1 MKNRDHFSLCA
12 KRLSGEI
19 SAEEN
24 AALDEWLA
32 LSPDNRKRMEEMT
45 AAWRVSEPGPLPVK
59 PDAVSGWRVLEQ
71 SLGLA
76 SAPATVRS
84 RTVRNRPA
92 WLSFIQAPRARI
104 AWACL
109 GLSALALI
117 SFLTLQTRTFS
128 DPIRILESPNRQRL
142 EVVLSDGSRVR
153 LNSGSR
159 LSYPARFTG
168 DERTVS
174 LSGQAFFDV
183 AHGSKPFVVVTADAK
198 ATVLGTRFDVRA
210 REGATRLV
218 VQQGRVAFSSK
229 RPDGTVILTRNRMS
243 RSCPDG
249 GVSEPESVDADHLL
263 GWLDGKLVFD
273 RAPVPEVL
281 AEIGRTFDVTVDLD
295 DAALAKRTVTADFEH
310 PSLETVL
317 SSLCLSL
324 DASFTRTAGRYVIRK
339 GRHG

>member
-1 MKNRDHFSLCA
+1 MKHWDYFSLCA

-24 AALDEWLA
+24 AALDEWLS
-32 LSPDNRKRMEEMT
+32 LSPDNRKRMEEIT
-45 AAWRVSEPGPLPVK
+45 AAWRLSEPGSLPVT
-59 PDAVSGWRVLEQ
+59 PDAESGWRVLEQ

-84 RTVRNRPA
+84 RTVGIRPA
-92 WLSFIQAPRARI
+92 WLSFLQAPRTRA

-109 GLSALALI
+109 GLSVLALF
-117 SFLTLQTRTFS
+117 SFWALRTRTFS
-128 DPIRILESPNRQRL
+128 DPVRILESANRQRL
-142 EVVLSDGSRVR
+142 EVVLSDGSRIR

-168 DERTVS
+168 KERKVT

-183 AHGSKPFVVVTADAK
+183 AHGSKPFVVATADAK
-198 ATVLGTRFDVRA
+198 TTVLGTRFDVWA

-218 VQQGRVAFSSK
+218 VQQGRVAFSSGSGN
-229 RPDGTVILTRNRMS
+229 GTVILTRNRMS

-249 GVSEPESVDADHLL
+249 SVSEPESVDADRML
-263 GWLDGKLVFD
+263 GWLEGRMVFD
-273 RAPVPEVL
+273 RAPVSEVL
-281 AEIGRTFDVTVDLD
+281 AELKRTLDVTVILEDADL
-295 DAALAKRTVTADFEH
+295 ASRTVTAEFDK
-310 PSLETVL
+310 PAAETVL

-324 DASFTRTAGRYVIRK
+324 GASFTKTNGRYVIQK
-339 GRHG
+339 D